1 MGQGDSPFVPL
12 FYEGKADAMS
22 ERVARI
28 SRTTKETDIELSVDL
43 DGTGTTDVETGI
55 GFFDHMLTAF
65 GRHGLFDLSVRCAG
79 DLEVD
84 GHHSVEDV
92 GIVMGQAF
100 AQALGDKRGIR
111 RFGDIALPMDEA
123 LILAAV
129 DISGRGQ
136 LFWDAQVPPVMVGS
150 FDAAL
155 AKEFFIA
162 FAANA
167 GVTLHVRQLAG
178 ENTHHVIEG
187 MFKAV
192 ARAMRQAC
200 EPDPRMGD
208 ALPSTK
214 GML

>member
-1 MGQGDSPFVPL
+1 
-12 FYEGKADAMS
+12 MS
-22 ERVARI
+22 ERTAWI
-28 SRTTKETDIELSVDL
+28 ARTTKETDIELSIDL
-43 DGTGTTDVETGI
+43 DGTGVTDIDTGI

-65 GRHGLFDLSVRCAG
+65 GRHGLFDLSVRAEG

-84 GHHSVEDV
+84 GHHTVEDV
-92 GIVMGQAF
+92 GIVAGQAF
-100 AQALGDKRGIR
+100 ARALDDKRGIR
-111 RFGDIALPMDEA
+111 RFGSIALPMDEA

-136 LFWDAQVPPVMVGS
+136 LFWEADVPAVMVGS
-150 FDAAL
+150 FDATL

-167 GVTLHVRQLAG
+167 GVTLHIRELAG

-192 ARAMRQAC
+192 ARAMRQAV
-200 EPDPRMGD
+200 EADPRMGD
-208 ALPSTK
+208 ALPTTK
-214 GML
+214 GAL

>member
-1 MGQGDSPFVPL
+1 
-12 FYEGKADAMS
+12 MS
-22 ERVARI
+22 ERVARLA
-28 SRTTKETDIELSVDL
+28 RTTKETDIELSLDL

-65 GRHGLFDLSVRCAG
+65 GRHGLFDLSVRATG

-84 GHHSVEDV
+84 GHHTVEDT
-92 GIVMGQAF
+92 GIVLGQAF

-111 RFGDIALPMDEA
+111 RYGDIALPMDEA
-123 LILAAV
+123 LIQAAV
-129 DISGRGQ
+129 DISGRGA
-136 LFWDAQVPPVMVGS
+136 LYWEADVPPVMVGA
-150 FDAAL
+150 FDATL

-167 GVTLHVRQLAG
+167 GVTLHIRELAG

-192 ARAMRQAC
+192 ARAMREAC
-200 EPDPRMGD
+200 EADPRMGD

-214 GML
+214 GAL

>member
-1 MGQGDSPFVPL
+1 
-12 FYEGKADAMS
+12 MS

-28 SRTTKETDIELSVDL
+28 CRTTKETDIDLSLDL
-43 DGTGTTDVETGI
+43 DGAGTTDVETGI

-65 GRHGLFDLSVRCAG
+65 GRHGLFDLSVTAKG

-84 GHHSVEDV
+84 GHHTVEDV

-123 LILAAV
+123 LIQAAV
-129 DISGRGQ
+129 DISGRGA
-136 LFWDAQVPPVMVGS
+136 LFWGAQVPPVMVGA
-150 FDAAL
+150 FDATL

-167 GVTLHVRQLAG
+167 GVTLHIRQLAG

-187 MFKAV
+187 MFKAT

-200 EPDPRMGD
+200 EPDPRAGD

-214 GML
+214 GLL

>member
-1 MGQGDSPFVPL
+1 
-12 FYEGKADAMS
+12 MS
-22 ERVARI
+22 ERVAHI
-28 SRTTKETDIELSVDL
+28 ARTTKETDIDLSVYL
-43 DGTGTTDVETGI
+43 DGTGKTDVETGI

-65 GRHGLFDLSVRCAG
+65 GRHGLFDLQVRCKG

-84 GHHSVEDV
+84 GHHLVEDT

-111 RFGDIALPMDEA
+111 RFGDIAMPMDEA
-123 LILAAV
+123 LIMAAV

-136 LFWDAQVPPVMVGS
+136 LHWEADVPAVMVGA
-150 FDAAL
+150 FDATL

-162 FAANA
+162 FAAN
-167 GVTLHVRQLAG
+167 AG

>member
-1 MGQGDSPFVPL
+1 
-12 FYEGKADAMS
+12 MS
-22 ERVARI
+22 ERTARI
-28 SRTTKETDIELSVDL
+28 ARTTRETDIELSIDL
-43 DGTGTTDVETGI
+43 DGAGATDVETGI

-65 GRHGLFDLSVRCAG
+65 GRHGLFDLSVRAAG

-84 GHHSVEDV
+84 GHHTVEDV
-92 GIVMGQAF
+92 GIVCGQAF
-100 AQALGDKRGIR
+100 AQALGDKRGIH
-111 RFGDIALPMDEA
+111 RFGSLALPMDEA

-129 DISGRGQ
+129 DISGRGA
-136 LFWDAQVPPVMVGS
+136 LFWDADVPPVMVGA
-150 FDAAL
+150 FDATL

-167 GVTLHVRQLAG
+167 GVTLHIRELAG

-192 ARAMRQAC
+192 ARALREAV
-200 EPDPRMGD
+200 ENDPRMGD
-208 ALPSTK
+208 ALPTTK

>member
-1 MGQGDSPFVPL
+1 
-12 FYEGKADAMS
+12 MS

-28 SRTTKETDIELSVDL
+28 CRTTKETDIDLSLDL
-43 DGTGTTDVETGI
+43 DGAGTTDVETGI

-65 GRHGLFDLSVRCAG
+65 GRHGLFDLKVTAKG

-84 GHHSVEDV
+84 GHHTVEDV

-123 LILAAV
+123 LIQAAV
-129 DISGRGQ
+129 DISGRGA
-136 LFWDAQVPPVMVGS
+136 LFWDAQVPSVMVGA
-150 FDAAL
+150 FDATL

-167 GVTLHVRQLAG
+167 GVTLHIRQLAG
-178 ENTHHVIEG
+178 ENTHHVVEG

-200 EPDPRMGD
+200 EPDPRAGE

-214 GML
+214 GLL